1 MKYPPT
7 RHTYFVRTHTLGG
20 KKYIKHNNMAVV
32 PVVFVE

>member
-7 RHTYFVRTHTLGG
+7 RHTYFVRTPTLGG